1 MVWTTNLV
9 GHEVKKNIKGYMF
22 AGYTFGNYAAFNK
35 VVDERE
41 YKLVFDELQHLVW
54 IYEAK

>member
-1 MVWTTNLV
+1 MVWTTHLV
-9 GHEVKKNIKGYMF
+9 GHEVRKNIKGHMF
-22 AGYTFGNYAAFNK
+22 AGYTFGNYVAFEN
-35 VVDERE
+35 VVDDKK